1 MTQPGLMAWRSI
13 KTRDQTIMTTLSLE
27 AVSTVR
33 SSAYRKTAWRLMPFL
48 MLCYL
53 CAYLDRVN
61 VGFAKLQMMNDLAL
75 SETVYGLGAG
85 VFFIGYFLSEVP
97 SNIILHKVGA
107 RVWIARIMI
116 TWGIVSALFA
126 FVETAWQFYALR
138 FLLGIAEAG
147 LAPGLLLYLTYW
159 FPSYRRA
166 RMTVLWFI
174 AIPLSG
180 MVGGPLSG
188 WIMNHFAGVHGWAG
202 WQWMFVLE
210 AVPTVVV
217 GLLVLSYLKDGVH
230 QATWLNDEEK
240 ALITREQAED
250 DQQKVTHASIGEFIR
265 DRRLWLLA
273 AIYFCV
279 VMGQY
284 AITFW
289 LPPLVRNAG
298 VSDPLHIGFL
308 TSLPYLCAIAA
319 MLLVGRSGD
328 KHRERRWHL
337 IVPMIAGAIG
347 LSLAAMMGGNPT
359 LSILSLCLAAS
370 GILSATSLF
379 WMLPTTLL
387 GGVSAAAGIAAV
399 NSLANLAGFCSPYL
413 IGWITTLT
421 GSSAIGMYLITG
433 VLFLGASLVLRIPAA
448 LVNR

>member
-1 MTQPGLMAWRSI
+1 
-13 KTRDQTIMTTLSLE
+13 MTTLSLD
-27 AVSTVR
+27 AVATVR
-33 SSAYRKTAWRLMPFL
+33 SNAYRKTAWRLMPFL

-85 VFFIGYFLSEVP
+85 MFFIGYFLCEVP

-107 RVWIARIMI
+107 RIWIARIMI
-116 TWGIVSALFA
+116 TWGIISALFA
-126 FVETAWQFYALR
+126 FVETAWQFYVLR
-138 FLLGIAEAG
+138 FLLGVAEAG

-166 RMTVLWFI
+166 RMTVLWFV

-180 MVGGPLSG
+180 MIGGPLSG
-188 WIMNHFAGVHGWAG
+188 WIMNHFAGYHGWAG
-202 WQWMFVLE
+202 WQWMFVIE
-210 AVPTVVV
+210 AIPTVVV
-217 GLLVLSYLKDGVH
+217 GLMVLGYLKDGVH
-230 QATWLNDEEK
+230 QASWLDDEEK
-240 ALITREQAED
+240 ALVARELEED
-250 DQQKVTHASIGEFIR
+250 NKHKVTHASPAAFIR
-265 DRRLWLLA
+265 DKRLWLLA
-273 AIYFCV
+273 GIYFCV

-289 LPPLVRNAG
+289 LPTLVRNAG
-298 VSDPLHIGFL
+298 VTDPLNIGML
-308 TSLPYLCAIAA
+308 TSLPYMCAIVA
-319 MLLVGRSGD
+319 MLLAGRSGD

-337 IVPMIAGAIG
+337 IIPMVLGATG
-347 LSLAAMMGGNPT
+347 LTLAAALGGNIV

-370 GILSATSLF
+370 GILAASSMF

-399 NSLANLAGFCSPYL
+399 NSFANLAGFCSPYL
-413 IGWITTLT
+413 IGWITTTT

-433 VLFLGASLVLRIPAA
+433 VLAGGALLVLRVPAA